1 MAAREPWL
9 CFHRQIAMSSQI
21 TRRTFS
27 LLAIG
32 GIVSACGKTSGQPAS
47 PSSTPQPPDS
57 TGDASG
63 SASLVP
69 VQVVV
74 PSREPAG
81 SLTDGVGVSVSDF
94 GLELFAK
101 LAQNSGATENV
112 SCSPLSIAIALAMVE
127 PGAVGDAKQQLRDL
141 LRIDD
146 SVLFHAGMN
155 ALEQSLESRQPT
167 FRSGDGDGDPGE
179 IVVRVAN
186 AAYIQIGYPLTDQYL
201 DTVGR
206 NYGPVLNN
214 VDFSTD
220 PDGVVGEINSF
231 VASATNDR
239 ITDLL
244 APGDINP
251 DTVLALVN
259 ALFMRASW
267 ESTFEVDRT
276 REASFT
282 TLAGDSVDVAMM
294 NGRSSASARGDGWI
308 GASKNYVGDL
318 VAQFVLPDT
327 DRFAEIAAVLP
338 DAFAELSKPNSNGT
352 DFAMPRFATRLNT
365 TLDETLQGQGLAAPY
380 SPGGLTGIA
389 DDERLVIDKVA
400 HETYVAF
407 DEDGTEA
414 AAATVVLIMPVS
426 APLDPVTVT
435 LDRPFYYRIADR
447 TSGATLFIG
456 QVTNPTTS

>member
-1 MAAREPWL
+1 MP
-9 CFHRQIAMSSQI
+9 SQL

-27 LLAIG
+27 LLAVG
-32 GIVSACGKTSGQPAS
+32 GVLAACGESNGRS
-47 PSSTPQPPDS
+47 DSLSSTPLPSDS
-57 TGDASG
+57 TDAG
-63 SASLVP
+63 GKSAALVP
-69 VQVVV
+69 VRVEV
-74 PSREPAG
+74 SAREPAG
-81 SLTDGVGVSVSDF
+81 SLTDGVGAGVSDF
-94 GLELFAK
+94 VLDLFAK
-101 LAQNSGATENV
+101 LALKTGATENV
-112 SCSPLSIAIALAMVE
+112 SCSPLSVAIALAMVE
-127 PGAVGDAKQQLRDL
+127 PGAVGDAQAQLRDL

-146 SVLFHAGMN
+146 PMLFHAGMN
-155 ALEQSLESRQPT
+155 ALEHSLESRQST
-167 FRSGDGDGDPGE
+167 FPSGDGEGDPGE

-206 NYGPVLNN
+206 NYGPVLSN

-231 VASATNDR
+231 VASETNDR
-239 ITDLL
+239 ITDVLS
-244 APGDINP
+244 PGAINP

-259 ALFMRASW
+259 ALYMKASW
-267 ESTFEVDRT
+267 ESMFEADRT
-276 REASFT
+276 QETSFT
-282 TLAGDSVDVAMM
+282 TLTGDSVNVAMM
-294 NGRSSASARGDGWI
+294 NGRSSTSASGDGWV

-327 DRFAEIAAVLP
+327 DRFDEIAAFLP
-338 DAFAELSKPNSNGT
+338 DAFAELSKPNNNGT
-352 DFAMPRFATRLNT
+352 DFAMPRFETRLNT
-365 TLDETLQGQGLAAPY
+365 TLDETLKAQGLIAPY

-389 DDERLVIDKVA
+389 DDTRLVIDKVA

-414 AAATVVLIMPVS
+414 AAATVVLMMPVS

-435 LDRPFYYRIADR
+435 LNRPFYYRISDR